1 MKSLGSVVELVDA
14 PHSKCGTF
22 GYVGSSPTAPTLMN
36 TYTRFNISFKKGNG
50 CWLWDEKGKKYLDA
64 VAGIATCSLG
74 HSNRILR
81 KKLSAQLKK
90 VQHISNLYKIEEQ
103 EELSKYLTKQSCAE
117 SVFFCN
123 SGAEAN
129 ESAIKLIK
137 KYGNTVHKGKE
148 SFILAAES
156 SFHGRTLAT
165 LSATGQPKYQKG
177 FEPMVKGF
185 KFFKYNDIVSVKKL
199 FEELKENNQKASGI
213 LVEPIQGEGGV
224 IPGDKKFFKE
234 LREICN
240 QYNSLLILDEV
251 QSGVGRTGKMWGYE
265 NLEIEP
271 DGFTLAKGLGGGHAI
286 GALLVQ
292 KKANIFT
299 PGDHASTFGGNPF
312 ACKAAIT
319 VLEEIKRRRI
329 LKNVFERGNQL
340 NQGFT
345 RISEKFPKIISG
357 IRGLGLIQGL
367 VINDSY
373 TDAKTITLKAFDK
386 GLLLVPAGG
395 NVVRFVPPLII
406 SRNEINILLKKLDL
420 IFEEM

>member
-36 TYTRFNISFKKGNG
+36 TYTRFDISFKKGKG
-50 CWLWDEKGKKYLDA
+50 CWLWDRRGKKYLDA

-74 HSNRILR
+74 HSDRILR
-81 KKLSAQLKK
+81 NKLLTQLKK

-103 EELSKYLTKQSCAE
+103 EDLSKYLTRQSCAE

-137 KYGNTVHKGKE
+137 KYGNTKHAGKD
-148 SFILAAES
+148 SLILAAES
-156 SFHGRTLAT
+156 SFHGRTIAT

-185 KFFKYNDIVSVKKL
+185 KFFKYNDIASVKKL
-199 FEELKENNQKASGI
+199 FDECQKNGQKVSGVLI
-213 LVEPIQGEGGV
+213 EPIQGEGGV
-224 IPGDKKFFKE
+224 IPGDKKFFQE

-240 QYNSLLILDEV
+240 QNNSLLILDEV

-265 NLEIEP
+265 NLGIEP

-292 KKANIFT
+292 EKANIFT

-312 ACKAAIT
+312 ACRAALT
-319 VLEEIKRRRI
+319 VLEEIKRREI
-329 LKNVFERGNQL
+329 LNNVFLRGNQL
-340 NQGFT
+340 GEGFVKL
-345 RISEKFPKIISG
+345 SDKFPHIING
-357 IRGLGLIQGL
+357 IRGIGLIQGL
-367 VINDSY
+367 VINNLY

-420 IFEEM
+420 IFEEL

>member
-1 MKSLGSVVELVDA
+1 MELVDA

-36 TYTRFNISFKKGNG
+36 TYTRFDISFKKGNG
-50 CWLWDEKGKKYLDA
+50 CWLWDTKGKKYLDA

-74 HSNRILR
+74 HSDRILR
-81 KKLSAQLKK
+81 KKLLAQLKK

-103 EELSKYLTKQSCAE
+103 EELSNYLTKESCAE

-129 ESAIKLIK
+129 ESAIKLIR
-137 KYGNTVHKGKE
+137 KYGNTTFSGKE
-148 SFILAAES
+148 TFILAAES

-165 LSATGQPKYQKG
+165 LSATGQPKYQEG
-177 FEPMVKGF
+177 FGPMVKGF
-185 KFFKYNDIVSVKKL
+185 KFFKYNDIASVKKL
-199 FEELKENNQKASGI
+199 FDECQKNNQRVSGVLI
-213 LVEPIQGEGGV
+213 EPIQGEGGV
-224 IPGDKKFFKE
+224 IPGDKLFFKE

-240 QYNSLLILDEV
+240 QNNSLLILDEV

-292 KKANIFT
+292 EKANIFN

-312 ACKAAIT
+312 ACRAALT
-319 VLEEIKRRRI
+319 VLEEITRRKI
-329 LKNVFERGNQL
+329 LKNVLERGNQL

-345 RISEKFPKIISG
+345 KISAKFPKIINS

-420 IFEEM
+420 IFEEI